1 MAHGTPLDDNF
12 YKRHQ
17 FNEIPDSEL
26 GHRDEH
32 GGIDESLPY
41 ENGRAYF
48 HVEDLDCVQRRLGQ
62 RHAQMIA
69 IAGTIGTGLLLGS
82 GRALQGA
89 GPVGAL
95 LAYAHVGT
103 VAYATLAAVGEMTS
117 FAPVSGTFPHF
128 CSRFVD
134 PALGFAV
141 GWNYFYTNLLTV
153 PNEITAAQIVLTY
166 WDRDEGRQ
174 ALYTGMLIL
183 ATVLVNLFAV
193 RFFGESEFVL
203 ALIKITLI
211 IGLIMV
217 GLVIDLGG
225 APDHDRRGFR
235 FWSDPGPFR
244 EYLVE
249 GNTGRFLG
257 LLSVIVQASFTFQGV
272 ELVAVAAAETESPR
286 RNIGIACRRVFWKIL
301 TLYMLSVLFIG
312 LTVRSDNDQLM
323 SREGNAAQ
331 SPFVIAINI
340 AGIKGLPHVVNAG
353 VFLSAFSAGNAFLY
367 SASRVLYGL
376 ALRGQAPRIFTYCTR
391 NGLPMISVIT
401 CSGAALLSFMT
412 LKESSNTVF
421 NWFVNLTTT
430 GGYGAWFS
438 INLAYIAMYKGM
450 KAQNIDRTQLIYKS
464 SLQPWLSYWGL
475 FWTSIFILING
486 YDVFFA
492 WDTSRFLTS
501 YINIPLF
508 ISFYIGFKWWYR
520 TEIWRSD
527 EIDFVTGV
535 PTLEETET
543 PPRIP
548 RNVWEKIADAIF

>member
-1 MAHGTPLDDNF
+1 MATPLDDDF

-17 FNEIPDSEL
+17 FNSLPSTEL
-26 GHRDEH
+26 GYRDAQ
-32 GGIDESLPY
+32 GGVDEAIPY

-153 PNEITAAQIVLTY
+153 PNEITAAQIVLTF
-166 WDRDEGRQ
+166 WDNDSGRQ
-174 ALYTGMLIL
+174 VLYTAILIG
-183 ATVLVNLFAV
+183 ATIFVNLFAV
-193 RFFGESEFVL
+193 RLFGESEFVL
-203 ALIKITLI
+203 SMVKIILI
-211 IGLIMV
+211 IGLILC

-225 APDHDRRGFR
+225 GPDHDRRGFR
-235 FWSDPGPFR
+235 YWSNPGPFR
-244 EYLVE
+244 EYLKP
-249 GNTGRFLG
+249 GGTGRFLG
-257 LLSVIVQASFTFQGV
+257 ILSVLIQASFTYQGV

-286 RNIGIACRRVFWKIL
+286 RNIGIAVRRVFAKIV
-301 TLYMLSVLFIG
+301 TLYMLSVFIIG
-312 LTVRSDNDQLM
+312 LTVPSDNKDLL
-323 SREGNAAQ
+323 SESGNAAQ
-331 SPFVIAINI
+331 SPFVIAMKL

-353 VFLSAFSAGNAFLY
+353 VFVSAFSAGNAFLY

-391 NGLPMISVIT
+391 SGLPLISVIF
-401 CSGAALLSFMT
+401 CSCFALLSFMS
-412 LKESSNTVF
+412 LKSTSLTVF
-421 NWFVNLTTT
+421 NWFVNLCTT

-438 INLAYIAMYKGM
+438 INLAYLAFYRAMEV
-450 KAQNIDRTQLIYKS
+450 QNIDREQLIYKS
-464 SLQPWLSYWGL
+464 RFQPYLSYWGL
-475 FWTSIFILING
+475 IWTGIFILING
-486 YDVFFA
+486 YDVFFQFNV
-492 WDTSRFLTS
+492 SKFLTC

-508 ISFYIGFKWWYR
+508 FSFYFGWKWWYK
-520 TEIWRSD
+520 TEIWRSED
-527 EIDFVTGV
+527 VDFVTGI

-543 PPRIP
+543 PEIP
-548 RNVWEKIADAIF
+548 PKNTWEKIGRAIL